1 MYGTSGIDPNVQT
14 ENIGDNPI
22 KASNYGLN
30 NLKIVASK
38 LDEWTTKE
46 GNSYNDLNE
55 LYNEMLS
62 VINDIFFML
71 LKLLGELMKLFFLR
85 VKTEYL
91 YKCRLQ

>member
-38 LDEWTTKE
+38 LDEWTTKK

-62 VINDIFFML
+62 VYMAVHFSCCQNYWGVNETL
-71 LKLLGELMKLFFLR
+71 LFGSNGIPHI
-85 VKTEYL
+85 T
-91 YKCRLQ
+91 RLQ